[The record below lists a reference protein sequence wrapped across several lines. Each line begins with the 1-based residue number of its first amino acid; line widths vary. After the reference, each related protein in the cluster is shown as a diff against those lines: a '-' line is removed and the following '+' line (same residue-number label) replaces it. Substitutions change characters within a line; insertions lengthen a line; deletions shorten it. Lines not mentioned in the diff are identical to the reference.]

1 MWINLLSCYL
11 IPSAAVD
18 KFVNRGAS
26 GAVIKPLLGERFLVN
41 FEQKEQVLR
50 FWFEE
55 LTPKDWFTKSSEL
68 DKTIEKRFGRLHR
81 QASACELYQW
91 RDSARGRLAE
101 IIVLDQFSRN
111 IFRDN
116 ARAYA
121 QDALALALAQEA
133 VAQGADQNLATEEK
147 SFLYMPYMH
156 SESIRIHDLAVELF
170 KAEGL
175 ENNLKF
181 EYRHKE
187 IIERFGRYPH
197 RNEVL
202 GRKST
207 QEEMEFLK
215 QPGSGF

>member
-1 MWINLLSCYL
+1 M
-11 IPSAAVD
+11 
-18 KFVNRGAS
+18 
-26 GAVIKPLLGERFLVN
+26 N
-41 FEQKEQVLR
+41 FEQKEQVLS

-55 LTPKDWFTKSSEL
+55 LTPKDWFAKSSAL
-68 DKTIEKRFGRLHR
+68 DKTIEKRFGDLHS
-81 QASACELYQW
+81 QASACELYLW

-101 IIVLDQFSRN
+101 IILLDQFSRN
-111 IFRDN
+111 IFRDK

-121 QDALALALAQEA
+121 QDPLALALAQEA

-147 SFLYMPYMH
+147 SFLYMPFMH
-156 SESIRIHDLAVELF
+156 SESLKIHDKAIELF
-170 KAEGL
+170 KADGL
-175 ENNLKF
+175 EKNLKF
-181 EYRHKE
+181 EYKHRE

-207 QEEMEFLK
+207 QEELEFLK